1 MFFRIRRFRGGGGF
15 TIVEMLTTLA
25 VIGILI
31 ALLIPALNMVRG
43 AAVTA
48 RQRAQFHSIEIAL
61 EAFRTDFGDYPP
73 SAANL
78 NELPIN
84 YCGAQVLAEA
94 VVGRDLYGFNPLS
107 EFYADG
113 RDGTEPLYWDEM
125 KDDNWTQAQID
136 ANLKTRK
143 GLYLELEVA
152 NPVKLNDIFDD
163 TAPFDGDTYI
173 LADKFEKVIHKSTR
187 KRTGMP
193 ILYYKADT
201 TKFLHDDALYDMDEN
216 NNQNIYNFAHN
227 EFLIA
232 LAPPFEV
239 TDNEHDMKD
248 AGIFY
253 DATKNPN
260 FTDPVRPYRAESF
273 ILISAG
279 PDGEYGTG
287 DDVFNFE
294 KAK

>member
-1 MFFRIRRFRGGGGF
+1 MFFRIRRFRGGGF
-15 TIVEMLTTLA
+15 TLVEMLTTLA
-25 VIGILI
+25 VIGILV

-43 AAVTA
+43 AAELA

-78 NELPIN
+78 NEWPSD
-84 YCGAQVLAEA
+84 YSGAQVLAEA

-113 RDGTEPLYWDEM
+113 RDALDEPLYWKEM
-125 KDDNWTQAQID
+125 EDDGWSQAEIE
-136 ANLKTRK
+136 ANLKSRK
-143 GLYLELEVA
+143 GPYLELEVA
-152 NPVKLNDIFDD
+152 NPVKLDDIFDD
-163 TAPFDGDTYI
+163 TSPLGGDTYI

-201 TKFLHDDALYDMDEN
+201 SKFSHDDALCDADESV
-216 NNQNIYNFAHN
+216 NQNTYNYAHN
-227 EFLIA
+227 EPLV
-232 LAPPFEV
+232 LLDPPFE
-239 TDNEHDMKD
+239 TTASMFD
-248 AGIFY
+248 AATFY
-253 DATKNPN
+253 NAIKNPN

-273 ILISAG
+273 ILMSAG
-279 PDGEYGTG
+279 PDGEYGTE

-294 KAK
+294 KAR

>member
-1 MFFRIRRFRGGGGF
+1 MFFRIRRFRGGGF
-15 TIVEMLTTLA
+15 TLVEMLTTLA
-25 VIGILI
+25 VIGILV

-43 AAVTA
+43 AAELA

-73 SAANL
+73 SAGNL
-78 NELPIN
+78 SELPSD

-94 VVGRDLYGFNPLS
+94 IVGRDLYGFHPAS

-113 RDGTEPLYWDEM
+113 LDALDNPLYWADM
-125 KDDNWTQAQID
+125 QIANWSQAQIE

-152 NPVKLNDIFDD
+152 NPVKLKDIFDD
-163 TAPFDGDTYI
+163 TAPLGGDTYI
-173 LADKFEKVIHKSTR
+173 LADKFEKVLHKSTR

-201 TKFLHDDALYDMDEN
+201 TKFSHDDALCDANESV
-216 NNQNIYNFAHN
+216 NQNTYNYAHN
-227 EFLIA
+227 EPLV
-232 LAPPFEV
+232 LLEPPFE
-239 TDNEHDMKD
+239 TTASMFD
-248 AGIFY
+248 AVAFY
-253 DATKNPN
+253 EAIKNPN
-260 FTDPVRPYRAESF
+260 FTEPVRPYRAESF

-294 KAK
+294 KAR

>member
-1 MFFRIRRFRGGGGF
+1 MIFRIRGLRCRGGF
-15 TIVEMLTTLA
+15 SVVELLTVLA
-25 VIGILI
+25 VMGILV

-43 AAVTA
+43 AADIA

-78 NELPIN
+78 NESPVN

-94 VVGRDLYGFNPLS
+94 VVGRDMYGFHPLS

-113 RDGTEPLYWDEM
+113 RVATEPLYWKEM
-125 KDDNWTQAQID
+125 SDDGWTQAEID
-136 ANLKTRK
+136 ANLKSRK
-143 GLYLELEVA
+143 GPYLELEVA

-163 TAPFDGDTYI
+163 TTSLDGDTYI

-201 TKFLHDDALYDMDEN
+201 SKFLHDGTWDPFES

-227 EFLIA
+227 EPLV
-232 LAPPFEV
+232 LLDPPFDGPADYHSLE
-239 TDNEHDMKD
+239 D
-248 AGIFY
+248 AAIFY
-253 DATKNPN
+253 EAIKNPN
-260 FTDPVRPYRAESF
+260 FTSPVRPYRAESF